1 MKPGGKEGFHKLEI
15 DMGKGFALMGEDTC
29 KK

>member
-1 MKPGGKEGFHKLEI
+1 MKGKEGYHKLEI